1 MTIIL
6 HMPCKLQK
14 NIFKSHM
21 YLQATKRASKSC
33 FKNVASLEKPY
44 KFFPILSVDCTTSEM
59 QGETKRNVEQSQT
72 LLL

>member
-1 MTIIL
+1 
-6 HMPCKLQK
+6 
-14 NIFKSHM
+14 M

-59 QGETKRNVEQSQT
+59 QGETKRNIKQSQT